1 MKKSTKE
8 IREEILLQSNG
19 GLDIIMKYYPQAKER
34 QSFRI
39 RPEDKT
45 ASASLKKLGDGNYI
59 VTDWGDDSKGR
70 NAIAIAAKEQGMT
83 LYEATMM
90 LAGEYGVIQSQFVLK
105 PEIKQRVVTEVDYKF
120 EFEDKYHFEYAD
132 DFEDSHLKILGPRV
146 TKEICEK
153 YKLYPVKFY
162 ATKKDGIIKEFYSTE
177 HYPIFAFVN
186 THEKGDKKGQQWI
199 KLYQPKSLDKAFRFR
214 YINGKPKDFV
224 FGLSLVQEKFEELYT
239 PAKFNNEGKEI
250 SPSVQEKL
258 DRIIICSGDRDSLNM
273 ASFGEFVVWLNSET
287 EGISESF
294 FKKLAEI
301 AENVINLPDLDT
313 TGKRQGIEYAL
324 QHLELK
330 TAWLPDTLTNGSDF
344 RGKSRKDF
352 TDYCSFYSYN
362 EWDLKRKVNLLLENA
377 LTVKFWTKVISQ
389 QGNVNYYPST
399 TNVFY
404 FLKCNGFYRIADENN
419 EKGFIFV
426 RIQDHLVSEIHPNEI
441 KDFIQNYLE
450 FKRNELGNKIISKEL
465 LNKFYN
471 PATLSE
477 AIFSGINKTE
487 FIPTRSN
494 ETTEFFHFSNQV
506 WQIKADKIDLVDIKT
521 IQTHVWDYK
530 ILEKR
535 VKKLYNKNLDASKIF
550 LEESYFKI
558 QQDDNSFKIAVFE
571 KDCEFL
577 NYLINTSRI
586 FWKEEFS
593 GLNDH
598 EHKDYFTANQ
608 FNISG
613 SRLDIA
619 QQEEQQLHLVNKLF
633 SFGYLLHRFKLESR
647 PWVVVMM
654 DNEVIL
660 DDTSNGGTGKSIFT
674 KAPRV
679 FLETKEIEATM
690 PNLFDD
696 RFLYDGVTS
705 QTDYILFD
713 DADKRFQFRP
723 LYAKTTGDFTVN
735 PKNKSP
741 FVIPFADVGKFAVST
756 NFVINDNSPSTIRR
770 TLEVTASNWYHA
782 EDENGLNGYSPEDE
796 FKHMLFSGWDIN
808 QWNKF
813 FNLSAQCVQ
822 FYLSQSKKIPAPNK
836 NVKKRKLI
844 SEMGPIFKEWADE
857 FLPQYV
863 YDTISNSL
871 PPIEKK
877 VVMENLKDYHKS
889 MSVIS
894 SISFTKKL
902 FAWCQYNDIVL
913 NPTELPGVAKDGRF
927 SRKNNKISIEY
938 YYFYRPVI
946 DENEESSDY
955 DNEVEYPNAGD
966 WTKDDLEGFKV

>member
-1 MKKSTKE
+1 MKKTTQE
-8 IREEILLQSNG
+8 IREEILKQTNG
-19 GLDIIMKYYPQAKER
+19 GLDIIMKYYPQARER

-39 RPEDKT
+39 RPDDKT
-45 ASASLKKLGDGNYI
+45 ASASLKRLDDGNYI

-70 NAIAIAAKEQGMT
+70 NGVAIAAKEQGMT

-90 LAGEYGVIQSQFVLK
+90 LANELGIVQSQAVLK
-105 PEIKQRVVTEVDYKF
+105 PDIKQHSITEVDYKF
-120 EFEDKYHFEYAD
+120 EFEDKYHFEFSD

-153 YKLYPVKFY
+153 YKLFSVKFY
-162 ATKKDGIIKEFYSTE
+162 ATKKDGIVKEFYSTE

-186 THEKGDKKGQQWI
+186 NHEKGDKKGQQWV

-214 YINGKPKDFV
+214 YINGKPKGFV
-224 FGLSLVQEKFEELYT
+224 FGLSLLKDKSEELYK
-239 PAKFNNEGKEI
+239 PAKYNDEGKEI
-250 SPSVQEKL
+250 EPEVQGKIE
-258 DRIIICSGDRDSLNM
+258 RVIICSGDRDSLNM
-273 ASFGEFVVWLNSET
+273 ASFGEYVVWLNSET
-287 EGISESF
+287 EGISEAF
-294 FKKLAEI
+294 FKKLAGM

-324 QHLELK
+324 QHLDLK
-330 TAWLPDTLTNGSDF
+330 TAWLPDSLTNGSDF

-362 EWDLKRKVNLLLENA
+362 EWDLNRKVNLLLENA
-377 LTVKFWTKVISQ
+377 LTIKFWTKSVSQ

-399 TNVFY
+399 TNIFY

-419 EKGFIFV
+419 DKGFVFV

-450 FKRNELGNKIISKEL
+450 QKRNELGNKVIPKEL

-506 WQIKADKIDLVDIKT
+506 WQIKADKIDLVDVKT

-530 ILEKR
+530 VLEKR
-535 VKKLYNKNLDASKIF
+535 VKKLYNKNLDSSKIF
-550 LEESYFKI
+550 IDDDYFKI
-558 QQDDNSFKIAVFE
+558 SEDDNTFSIEVLE
-571 KDCEFL
+571 NNCEFL
-577 NYLINTSRI
+577 NYLINTSRVY
-586 FWKEEFS
+586 WEDEFV
-593 GLNDH
+593 GLNDR
-598 EHKDYFTANQ
+598 EHQEYFVANQ

-613 SRLDIA
+613 KRLDPE
-619 QQEEQQLHLVNKLF
+619 QQSEQQLHLVNKLF

-654 DNEVIL
+654 DNEVAL
-660 DDTSNGGTGKSIFT
+660 DDSSNGGTGKSIFT

-679 FLETKEIEATM
+679 FLETKEIEATV
-690 PNLFDD
+690 PNLFED

-741 FVIPFADVGKFAVST
+741 FVIPFTDVAKFAVST

-813 FNLSAQCVQ
+813 FNLSAQCVK

-857 FLPQYV
+857 FLLQYV
-863 YDTISNSL
+863 YPIVSKMNN
-871 PPIEKK
+871 PIEKK
-877 VVMENLKDYHKS
+877 VIIDHLKEYHKS
-889 MSVIS
+889 FAPIS
-894 SISFTKKL
+894 SIMFTKKL
-902 FAWCQYNDIVL
+902 NAWCQYNDIVL
-913 NPTELPGVAKDGRF
+913 NPIEFPGVGKDGRLL
-927 SRKNNKISIEY
+927 RKINKSTIEY
-938 YYFYRPVI
+938 YYFYQPELT
-946 DENEESSDY
+946 DE
-955 DNEVEYPNAGD
+955 DNNDDDGIEYPNAGD
-966 WTKDDLEGFKV
+966 WAKDDLDDFKV